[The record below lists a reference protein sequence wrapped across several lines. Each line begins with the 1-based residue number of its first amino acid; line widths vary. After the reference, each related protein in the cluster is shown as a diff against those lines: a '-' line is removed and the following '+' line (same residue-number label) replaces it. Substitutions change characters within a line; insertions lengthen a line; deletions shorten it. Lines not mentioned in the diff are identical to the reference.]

1 MADHFA
7 AGRKE
12 HVSAEHR
19 RAGIGTA
26 IELAQH
32 GAVGDVTIGADHGI
46 AIHHH
51 PAEAVD
57 EEARTDLGIFGNRDA
72 IFVAIAQQQQL
83 ERRIEGPLGPAPL
96 LEVAAEAHHNGIF
109 ETRREEKVLH
119 ERMEPHTPRSEEHTS
134 ELQSLMRISYAV

>member
-12 HVSAEHR
+12 HVIAEHR

-57 EEARTDLGIFGNRDA
+57 EEAR
-72 IFVAIAQQQQL
+72 
-83 ERRIEGPLGPAPL
+83 
-96 LEVAAEAHHNGIF
+96 
-109 ETRREEKVLH
+109 
-119 ERMEPHTPRSEEHTS
+119 RSEEHTS
-134 ELQSLMRISYAV
+134 ELQSLMRNSYAVFCLKKKQKQIQQLTTNKHQNLKSVHQYITILTLHDIQ